1 MWKVLVR
8 GLTSHK
14 LRLALTALAI
24 VLGVG
29 FVAGTFVLTDT
40 IKETFSQGQR
50 APLPESVLA
59 DVQSVPGKDV
69 AEGGVNGYAQFID
82 KQGKPVTTGGAPT
95 LGISLNSDPR
105 LRAGT
110 VLREGAWPAGSDQ
123 VAMDA
128 HTDKK
133 YGFHVHDRV
142 RILFQG
148 APSEFEVVT
157 ILGFGPA
164 DNRARVGGSYEALTG
179 KEVAED
185 TVKSIGLFVGFIHA
199 ALLAFAF
206 VALFVGSFIN

>member
-40 IKETFSQGQR
+40 INKTFSDLFEQTTKGTDVAVRTKETFGQGQR

-128 HTDKK
+128 HTAKK
-133 YGFHVHDRV
+133 YGFHR
-142 RILFQG
+142 RSG
-148 APSEFEVVT
+148 CC
-157 ILGFGPA
+157 
-164 DNRARVGGSYEALTG
+164 TG
-179 KEVAED
+179 KAS
-185 TVKSIGLFVGFIHA
+185 TTRSTWWPRRGCGRRSCATGSGPGWA
-199 ALLAFAF
+199 AATRR
-206 VALFVGSFIN
+206 